1 MKKLLSFLMATL
13 LLVGVCT
20 AAVAE
25 NNGTLTIQNA
35 TIGRTYT
42 VYKVFDATYS
52 GTNISYTYTKTADT
66 VAFYTA
72 LTEGNSPFVLTATVV
87 ENVYNVTIKA
97 DATAE
102 TISSWLTG
110 HINLLTQTAAQE
122 ATSSTVVFN
131 NLPYGYY
138 YVTANIDNVVVSIDT
153 VTPSVTIIDKNQ
165 KPNINSKLVC
175 NGTGWVPANSLN
187 VGDVVEFQINATLTN
202 YDGEKQIKEY
212 VFTDIMANGFSPVIE
227 GSLEVYVTPQGGN
240 ETRIDNFTYS
250 LINDQADPNDFT
262 VKIPW
267 ATCDEET
274 GIWTSIYAASCEIRI
289 EYSATVLDT
298 AELGANGNK
307 NKVKLSW
314 NYVDG
319 RGDEDPDEPETITY
333 VYMITINKV
342 DADNKTPLAGA
353 EFVLRKG
360 NGTDGYKYLKYTAA
374 TETALADVE
383 WVDDIKDATVYTTDA
398 NGSAII
404 SGIAEGTY
412 ELVEIKAP
420 EGYNLLSAPVTV
432 TVPTHAEEGQDHDNV
447 TIIVENSTGSELPS
461 TGGIGTTIFYIVGG
475 VLMVAAV
482 VLFATK
488 KRMSASKN

>member
-1 MKKLLSFLMATL
+1 MATL

-72 LTEGNSPFVLTATVV
+72 LTEGNSPFVLSATVV
-87 ENVYNVTIKA
+87 ENVYNVTIKEG
-97 DATAE
+97 ATAE
-102 TISSWLTG
+102 AISEWLTDYQS
-110 HINLLTQTAAQE
+110 LLTQYGDAITAE
-122 ATSSTVVFN
+122 SSTVVFE

-138 YVTANIDNVVVSIDT
+138 YVTSTLGIAVSVDT
-153 VTPSVTIIDKNQ
+153 VTPDVTIIDKNQ
-165 KPNINSKLVC
+165 KPNLESKYVW
-175 NGTGWVPANSLN
+175 NGTEWVPANSLN
-187 VGDVVEFQINATLTN
+187 VGDEVQFQINAILTN
-202 YDGEKQIKEY
+202 YDEEKQIKEY
-212 VFTDIMANGFSPVIE
+212 VFTDIMANGFSPVIAD
-227 GSLEVYVTPQGGN
+227 SLRVYVTPQGGN
-240 ETRIDNFTYS
+240 ETEEIDNFTYS
-250 LINDQADPNDFT
+250 LINDSADPNDFT
-262 VKIPW
+262 VTIPW

-307 NKVKLSW
+307 NKVNLSW

-319 RGDEDPDEPETITY
+319 EGGEDPNPDDPETTTY

-342 DADNKTPLAGA
+342 DAYNNNTPLAGA
-353 EFVLRKG
+353 EFILRKG
-360 NGTDGYKYLKYTAA
+360 NETDGYTYLKYTAA
-374 TETALADVE
+374 TETAPAFVE
-383 WVDDIKDATVYTTDA
+383 WVNDITDATVYTTDDY
-398 NGSAII
+398 GSATI

-420 EGYNLLSAPVTV
+420 EGYNLLSEPVTV
-432 TVPTHAEEGQDHDNV
+432 TVPAPAEEGQNHDNV